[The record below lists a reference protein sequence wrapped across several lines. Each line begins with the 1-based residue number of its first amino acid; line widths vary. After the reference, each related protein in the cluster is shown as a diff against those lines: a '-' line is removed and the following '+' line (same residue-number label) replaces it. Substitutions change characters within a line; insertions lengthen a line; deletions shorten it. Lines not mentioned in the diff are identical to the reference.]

1 LLKYINRTC
10 SPYSQKVA
18 VHSQLESIRACVA
31 ALRSAILHCYG
42 NTRPAHASLY
52 ALTGLEHAAVNA
64 PQNSGWRRK
73 REIELRE
80 ALVLLSASSSNTGSP
95 HDLIEGY
102 WDIISAIRV

>member
-1 LLKYINRTC
+1 MNRPC
-10 SPYSQKVA
+10 SRNSQKVA
-18 VHSQLESIRACVA
+18 VHSEVQSIHACVA

-80 ALVLLSASSSNTGSP
+80 ALVLLSRSSSNMGLP

-102 WDIISAIRV
+102 RNIISAIRV